1 VAAVSATLLPLQKE
15 SGPFAVTVTEGA
27 VQDFSP
33 ARID

>member
-1 VAAVSATLLPLQKE
+1 LQKE

-33 ARID
+33 ARIDWKGRLLHA